1 MTSALTDT
9 TSARSVSPTRQLAA
23 VESAAGTEMHPV
35 NQLILLVAASALGF
49 AGIGAIAYGASR
61 AAVRDRT
68 SLFVGTFSTLYAIR
82 LLAGSE
88 LVLDV
93 SAIPSLAAI
102 HVREAINYLI
112 LAPLS
117 VAAWLLF
124 APDNR
129 LVRALWQVDV
139 AYGVAA
145 VVVDLATGRPG
156 ALSALNPLAVG
167 INFAVLLPLLARQ
180 FRRTTW
186 TKGRAAAA
194 AGLLLFVALAA
205 LETFV
210 GRSVLV
216 PRVNLEPVGMMAFT
230 AGLGWFVGERIVAGE
245 RRLVAVSQE
254 LATARRIQ
262 QTILPDGVPRLAG
275 LEVAA
280 TLLPMSEV
288 AGDFYDFLPTGDGA
302 LGVLVAD
309 VSGHG
314 VPAAIVASMVKVAL
328 ASEADHAH
336 DPGELMTRLNR
347 TLTGKFDFAFV
358 TAVYAC
364 FEPRTRML
372 SYASAGHPP
381 PLVRRASGELA
392 SLDQG
397 DLAVGFSVS
406 ARYSTY
412 RRPLEAGDCVLL
424 YTDGV
429 TEAEG
434 RDGAFFGDRRFA
446 DVVARSAPGTSVA
459 LVDAVLRELALWKAK
474 PGDELA
480 DDVTIVAVAIE

>member
-1 MTSALTDT
+1 M
-9 TSARSVSPTRQLAA
+9 Q
-23 VESAAGTEMHPV
+23 PV
-35 NQLILLVAASALGF
+35 NELIVLVAGSVLLSAGV
-49 AGIGAIAYGASR
+49 GALAYGASR
-61 AAVRDRT
+61 AAARDRT
-68 SLFVGTFSTLYAIR
+68 PLWVGTFSALYAIR
-82 LLAGSE
+82 LLAGAE
-88 LVLDV
+88 PVLEV
-93 SAIPSLAAI
+93 FGIPGLAAI
-102 HVREAINYLI
+102 CVREAINYLI
-112 LAPLS
+112 LAPLA

-124 APDNR
+124 APDSR

-139 AYGVAA
+139 VYGVAA
-145 VVVDLATGRPG
+145 VLVDLATGRPG

-180 FRRTTW
+180 FRGATW

-194 AGLLLFVALAA
+194 AGLFVFVLLAA
-205 LETFV
+205 VETFV

-216 PRVNLEPVGMMAFT
+216 PGVNLEPLGMMAFI
-230 AGLGWFVGERIVAGE
+230 AGLGSFVGERIVAGE

-262 QTILPDGVPRLAG
+262 LTILPDGVPRLAG
-275 LEVAA
+275 LDVAA
-280 TLLPMSEV
+280 RLLPMSEV

-347 TLTGKFDFAFV
+347 TLTGKFEFAFV
-358 TAVYAC
+358 TAVYAY
-364 FEPRTRML
+364 FEPRTRTL
-372 SYASAGHPP
+372 LYASAGHPP
-381 PLVRRASGELA
+381 PLVRRSSGELV

-397 DLAVGFSVS
+397 DLAVGFSAS
-406 ARYSTY
+406 TRYSTY
-412 RRPLEAGDCVLL
+412 RQPLQAGDCVLL

-446 DVVARSAPGTSVA
+446 DVVAASAPGPPIA
-459 LVDAVLRELALWKAK
+459 LVDTVLRELALWKAR

>member
-1 MTSALTDT
+1 MYPVNELI
-9 TSARSVSPTRQLAA
+9 VLAA
-23 VESAAGTEMHPV
+23 GSV
-35 NQLILLVAASALGF
+35 LLF
-49 AGIGAIAYGASR
+49 AGVGALAFGASR

-68 SLFVGTFSTLYAIR
+68 PLWVATFSALYAIR
-82 LLAGSE
+82 LLAGAE

-93 SAIPSLAAI
+93 FVIPELVAI
-102 HVREAINYLI
+102 HIREAINYLI
-112 LAPLS
+112 LAPLA

-124 APDNR
+124 APDSR
-129 LVRALWQVDV
+129 LVRALWQLDVVYSVVGVLVDV
-139 AYGVAA
+139 V
-145 VVVDLATGRPG
+145 TGRPG
-156 ALSALNPLAVG
+156 ALSPLNPLAVG

-180 FRRTTW
+180 FRGATW
-186 TKGRAAAA
+186 TTGRAAAA
-194 AGLLLFVALAA
+194 TGLLVFVALAA

-210 GRSVLV
+210 GRSVFV
-216 PRVNLEPVGMMAFT
+216 PGVNLEPVGMMAFI
-230 AGLGWFVGERIVAGE
+230 AGLGWFVGERIVNGE

-262 QTILPDGVPRLAG
+262 QTILPDAVPRRVG
-275 LEVAA
+275 LDVAA
-280 TLLPMSEV
+280 RLLPMSEV
-288 AGDFYDFLPTGDGA
+288 AGDFYDFLAVDDGA

-347 TLTGKFDFAFV
+347 SLTGKFDFAFV

-381 PLVRRASGELA
+381 PLVRRTSGELA
-392 SLDQG
+392 SLDEG
-397 DLAVGFSVS
+397 DLAIGFRPST
-406 ARYSTY
+406 RYSTY
-412 RRPLEAGDCVLL
+412 RQPLQAGDCVLL

-459 LVDAVLRELALWKAK
+459 LVETVLRELALWKAR

-480 DDVTIVAVAIE
+480 DDVTIVAVGIE